1 MTVDVHAIDGKI
13 PAPDER
19 FDLVVVGAGRAGTAA
34 AIDAAKA
41 GARVLLVDE
50 NPVPGA
56 AIGTDVPQF
65 FGGRAT
71 AAVQQQGRM
80 VEQLF
85 AADPRLEEA
94 FEAGVD
100 VRLGTVAWGLYVN
113 GPAIRA
119 LPEPMLGIADAERA
133 EMVGFDRLVL
143 ATGARDIVFGFDG
156 WNQPGVMGAQG
167 FALLLTRYDAFAGR
181 RVIVVGSD
189 RLGLETAL
197 LAIERGV
204 EVAGIV
210 EIADTAQ
217 GPADLAGRVE
227 AAGVPLFFNHTIS
240 RAIGGVDG
248 VERVTLQQYA
258 SPAKAGAQFR
268 DAETPSVA
276 GASSLL
282 ATGPRPL
289 PGRRELDVE
298 CDTIVLA
305 IGVQPATELLSA
317 ADAKPGGLISLIG
330 DCAELQTPTSE
341 RLTAWAEAL
350 GRNASD
356 DVIVC
361 QCEEVTRAD
370 IIGVQ
375 PPRYLDRPAPMAAR
389 SLVTLAADGPSHP
402 DQIKRLT
409 RAGMGQCQGRRCR
422 DQVRCI
428 LAKVDGVPLDQVPV
442 ASFRAPVRPVPLGVL
457 ADWDERPDM
466 AEGWDVWF
474 GIPTQWTPYAVIGTP
489 EEAEHVSGLSGNMHV

>member
-1 MTVDVHAIDGKI
+1 MTVDIHAIDGKI

-85 AADPRLEEA
+85 ATNPRLEEA

-113 GPAIRA
+113 GPALRA
-119 LPEPMLGIADAERA
+119 LPEPILGIADAERA
-133 EMVGFDRLVL
+133 QMVGFDRLVL
-143 ATGARDIVFGFDG
+143 ATGARDIVLGFDG

-197 LAIERGV
+197 LAADHGI
-204 EVAGIV
+204 EVAAII
-210 EIADTAQ
+210 EIADMTL
-217 GPADLAGRVE
+217 GSADLAERV
-227 AAGVPLFFNHTIS
+227 AAIGIPVLTGTTV
-240 RAIGGVDG
+240 AAATGGVDG
-248 VERVTLQQYA
+248 VERVTLA
-258 SPAKAGAQFR
+258 R
-268 DAETPSVA
+268 
-276 GASSLL
+276 L
-282 ATGPRPL
+282 ADDR
-289 PGRRELDVE
+289 RREIE

-305 IGVQPATELLSA
+305 IGVHPATELLSA
-317 ADAKPGGLISLIG
+317 AGVTPGGAITLIG
-330 DCAELQTPTSE
+330 DCAEARAPASA
-341 RLTAWAEAL
+341 RLAAWAEAL
-350 GRNASD
+350 GHHASD
-356 DVIVC
+356 DLVVC

-389 SLVTLAADGPSHP
+389 SLATLAADGPSHP

-428 LAKVDGVPLDQVPV
+428 LAKADGVPLDQVPV

-457 ADWDERPDM
+457 ADWDERADM
-466 AEGWDVWF
+466 AAGWDVWF

>member
-1 MTVDVHAIDGKI
+1 MTVDIHAIDGKI
-13 PAPDER
+13 SAPDER
-19 FDLVVVGAGRAGTAA
+19 FDLVVVGAGSAGTAA
-34 AIDAAKA
+34 AIDAARA

-71 AAVQQQGRM
+71 AAVQHQGRM

-85 AADPRLEEA
+85 ATNPRLEEA
-94 FEAGVD
+94 FEAGAD

-113 GPAIRA
+113 GPALRA

-133 EMVGFDRLVL
+133 QMVGFDRLVL
-143 ATGARDIVFGFDG
+143 ATGARDIVLGFDG

-197 LAIERGV
+197 LAADHGI
-204 EVAGIV
+204 EVAAII
-210 EIADTAQ
+210 EIADMTL
-217 GPADLAGRVE
+217 GPADLAERV
-227 AAGVPLFFNHTIS
+227 AAIDIPVLTGTTV
-240 RAIGGVDG
+240 AAAAGGVDG
-248 VERVTLQQYA
+248 VERVTLA
-258 SPAKAGAQFR
+258 R
-268 DAETPSVA
+268 LTDD
-276 GASSLL
+276 
-282 ATGPRPL
+282 R
-289 PGRRELDVE
+289 RREIE

-305 IGVQPATELLSA
+305 IGVHPATELLSA
-317 ADAKPGGLISLIG
+317 AGTAPSDAIALIG
-330 DCAELQTPTSE
+330 DCAEARAPDSG
-341 RLTAWAEAL
+341 RLMAWAEAL
-350 GRNASD
+350 GCHASD

-389 SLVTLAADGPSHP
+389 SLATLAADGPSHP

-428 LAKVDGVPLDQVPV
+428 LATAEGVPLDQVPV

-457 ADWDERPDM
+457 ADWDERADM
-466 AEGWDVWF
+466 AAGWDVWF

>member
-1 MTVDVHAIDGKI
+1 MTVDVHAIDRKI

-19 FDLVVVGAGRAGTAA
+19 FDLIVVGAGTAGTAA
-34 AIDAAKA
+34 AIQAANT
-41 GARVLLVDE
+41 GGRVLLVDE

-56 AIGTDVPQF
+56 SIGTDVPLF

-85 AADPRLEEA
+85 ATNPRIEEA

-113 GPAIRA
+113 GPAMRA

-133 EMVGFDRLVL
+133 RMVGFDRLVL
-143 ATGARDIVFGFDG
+143 ATGARDIALGFAG

-167 FALLLTRYDAFAGR
+167 FAALLTRYDAFAGR
-181 RVIVVGSD
+181 RMIVVGSD

-197 LAIERGV
+197 LAADRGI
-204 EVAGIV
+204 EVAAIV
-210 EIADTAQ
+210 EIADAVQ
-217 GPADLAGRVE
+217 GPAELAERVAALGIPVLTGTTIAA
-227 AAGVPLFFNHTIS
+227 AAGG
-240 RAIGGVDG
+240 ADG
-248 VERVTLQQYA
+248 VERVTLA
-258 SPAKAGAQFR
+258 R
-268 DAETPSVA
+268 
-276 GASSLL
+276 L
-282 ATGPRPL
+282 ADD
-289 PGRRELDVE
+289 GRHEIE

-305 IGVQPATELLSA
+305 IGIQPATELLSA
-317 ADAKPGGLISLIG
+317 ADAAPGDAITLIG
-330 DCAELQTPTSE
+330 DCAEAGAPDTA
-341 RLTAWAEAL
+341 RLMAWAEAL
-350 GRNASD
+350 GRHASD

-370 IIGVQ
+370 VIGVQ
-375 PPRYLDRPAPMAAR
+375 PPRYLDRPDRMAAR
-389 SLVTLAADGPSHP
+389 SLATLIADGPSHP

-422 DQVRCI
+422 EQVRCI
-428 LAKVDGVPLDQVPV
+428 LANADGVPLDQVPV

-466 AEGWDVWF
+466 AAGWDVWF

-489 EEAEHVSGLSGNMHV
+489 EEAEYVSGLGGNMHV